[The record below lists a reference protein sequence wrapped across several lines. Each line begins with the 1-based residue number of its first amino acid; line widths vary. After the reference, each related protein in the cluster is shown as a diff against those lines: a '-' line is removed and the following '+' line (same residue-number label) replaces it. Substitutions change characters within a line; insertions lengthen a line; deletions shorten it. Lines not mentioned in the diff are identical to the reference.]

1 MMGLVGWFGEKI
13 LNALNYLAD
22 LYSLVHRSIISL
34 PLIKKHDRQ
43 VAVQVILRQIIF
55 TGIDAI
61 PVISSIALMLGAI
74 VIIQSVT
81 QLPKVGGDEFI
92 GKILVL
98 VVIRELGPILTVFV
112 VIGRSGS
119 AIPTELGNMKINSE
133 IEALEVM
140 GIDLIRYIVMPRILG
155 FVVSTVALVIYFDVV
170 AIIGGFFISK
180 MSITTYFLD
189 FLIIIIKSLTFT
201 DISISAVKG
210 MVFGLTVAVVGCY
223 HGLSVQRSITEVPQQ
238 TTKAI
243 INSIIICFILNSLIT
258 IIGYI

>member
-98 VVIRELGPILTVFV
+98 VVIRELGPILTAFV
-112 VIGRSGS
+112 IIGRSGS

-170 AIIGGFFISK
+170 AIIGGFIISK

-189 FLIIIIKSLTFT
+189 FLIIILKSLTFT
-201 DISISAVKG
+201 DISISTIKG

-238 TTKAI
+238 T
-243 INSIIICFILNSLIT
+243 
-258 IIGYI
+258 